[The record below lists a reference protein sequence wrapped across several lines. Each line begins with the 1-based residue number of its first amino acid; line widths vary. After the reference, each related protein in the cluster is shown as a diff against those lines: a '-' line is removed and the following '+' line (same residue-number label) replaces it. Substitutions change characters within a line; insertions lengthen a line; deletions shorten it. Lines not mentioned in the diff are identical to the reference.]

1 MKTVRLDR
9 APISK
14 IMVDSQ
20 TGFLHIPNVPIARV
34 GVFPY
39 RKGNDSVEMEAKL
52 PTELLADTAVESA
65 NNKVVT
71 NDHPPVLVDKDNAG
85 QYTKGF
91 TSGNAHVDGDTVRVD
106 MTIMDKDLINEIQNK
121 GKEELSIGFETEVS
135 PEKGEYKGVKYDSVQ
150 RNIQIN
156 HVAVVDRGRAG
167 HSIRL
172 TGDAAEMIDGTKKG
186 ENMAFKKVMF
196 DGAEITVDEN
206 DVPAVENAQKKS
218 DDKQAKIDELKSKIA
233 KLQAQLKELQ
243 GNSDDSKQEAADSK
257 KEADQAKAKADALEA
272 ELADYK
278 KKYEGDA
285 FDKAVANRL
294 SLIEEVKPY
303 LGDSYDFAGKT
314 SQELKKAAIKSVND
328 SVDLEDKN
336 SDYVDAYFDSL
347 KANHTSTIVGYS
359 GVTTTKT
366 DSADSFNSKAEALL
380 YKRYHLA
387 ENRGG
392 K

>member
-1 MKTVRLDR
+1 MKSIRLDT

-14 IMVDSQ
+14 IMVDPQ

-39 RKGNDSVEMEAKL
+39 RRPNKSIKMEAKL
-52 PTELLADTAVESA
+52 PTELLVDTAVESA

-71 NDHPPVLVDKDNAG
+71 NDHPPVLVDKDNARK
-85 QYTKGF
+85 YTKGF
-91 TSGNAHVDGDTVRVD
+91 TSGNAHVDGDTLRVD
-106 MTIMDKDLINEIQNK
+106 MTIMDKDLIDEIQSHK
-121 GKEELSIGFETEVS
+121 KEELSIGFETEVS

-156 HVAVVDRGRAG
+156 HVAVVNRARGG
-167 HSIRL
+167 HELSFNA
-172 TGDAAEMIDGTKKG
+172 DSAEMIDDVKG
-186 ENMAFKKVMF
+186 EYMAFKKVMF

-218 DDKQAKIDELKSKIA
+218 DDKQAKIDELKSQIA

-243 GNSDDSKQEAADSK
+243 GDSDNSKQEAADNK

-285 FDKAVANRL
+285 FDEAVAKRL
-294 SLIEEVKPY
+294 NLIEEVKPY

-336 SDYVDAYFDSL
+336 KDYVDAYFDSL
-347 KANHTSTIVGYS
+347 KANRPSTVVGYS
-359 GVTTTKT
+359 GVKATKS
-366 DSADSFNSKAEALL
+366 DSADGFTSKAEALR

-387 ENRGG
+387 ENKGG